1 MVGNV
6 WEWTASVFRTYPY
19 RGERA
24 GDAESRETRV
34 VRGRSWD
41 GIPWNLRVSSRDNYP
56 VSDRYYFLGF
66 RCARDESP

>member
-1 MVGNV
+1 VGV
-6 WEWTASVFRTYPY
+6 D
-19 RGERA
+19 GERVPHLPLSRRKGWGRGIA
-24 GDAESRETRV
+24 GDAGSS